1 MEDEIRT
8 KLLESKLSETTIDKY
23 ISLLKNL
30 NGNRELI
37 NFKFLNNPKKI
48 LKDIAGYKQNTQ
60 RNILISIVSVLKK
73 MDNDLYKKYYDLM
86 MSLNKSLDALSK
98 EHKKSETQEKNWLE
112 WPDIINKFNELKA
125 MNKTPKNISESQY
138 DNILNTVIL
147 GLYVLIPPRRSKDY
161 LLMKI
166 DSKQDDKQF
175 NYLDLKKKQF
185 VFNNYKTNKTYG
197 EQIVNIPDDLLLL
210 LKKYLKYKK
219 TDNQFLL
226 NKFNGDEIKSD
237 NAITRKLNK
246 IFDKNIASSM
256 LRHIYLSSK
265 YGSVSKEQSDD
276 AKDMGHSLEMQKEY
290 IKK

>member
-8 KLLESKLSETTIDKY
+8 KLKESKLSETSINKY

-30 NGNRELI
+30 NGNRKII
-37 NFKFLNNPKKI
+37 NFKFLNNPKII
-48 LKDIAGYKQNTQ
+48 LKAISGYKENTQ

-73 MDNDLYKKYYDLM
+73 MDNNLYKKYYDLM
-86 MSLNKSLDALSK
+86 MDINKKLDLLSK
-98 EHKKSETQEKNWLE
+98 EHKKSDTQEKNWLE
-112 WPDIINKFNELKA
+112 WDDVINKFNEL
-125 MNKTPKNISESQY
+125 NKNIKMSKNISEDQY
-138 DNILNTVIL
+138 DIILNTVIL
-147 GLYVLIPPRRSKDY
+147 GLYVLAPPRRSKDY

-166 DSKQDDKQF
+166 DTKQDDKQF

-197 EQIVNIPDDLLLL
+197 EQIVNISDDLILL

-219 TDNQFLL
+219 TDNNFLL

-246 IFDKNIASSM
+246 IFGKNIASSM

-265 YGSVSKEQSDD
+265 YGSVSKEQSED

>member
-1 MEDEIRT
+1 
-8 KLLESKLSETTIDKY
+8 
-23 ISLLKNL
+23 
-30 NGNRELI
+30 
-37 NFKFLNNPKKI
+37 
-48 LKDIAGYKQNTQ
+48 
-60 RNILISIVSVLKK
+60 
-73 MDNDLYKKYYDLM
+73 
-86 MSLNKSLDALSK
+86 MS
-98 EHKKSETQEKNWLE
+98 
-112 WPDIINKFNELKA
+112 
-125 MNKTPKNISESQY
+125 KNISEDQY
-138 DNILNTVIL
+138 DIILNTVIL
-147 GLYVLIPPRRSKDY
+147 GLYVLAPPRRSKDY

-166 DSKQDDKQF
+166 DTKQDDKQF

-197 EQIVNIPDDLLLL
+197 EQIVNISDDLILL

-219 TDNQFLL
+219 TDNNFLL

-246 IFDKNIASSM
+246 IFGKNIASSM

-265 YGSVSKEQSDD
+265 YGSVSKEQSED